1 MKKMN
6 VKGAR
11 LGAKLTNIALAV
23 VLVLGMSPA
32 TKAVAATN
40 ASGNADVAATAAQSL
55 GVATDAAAAGDQAS
69 AQATDGSA
77 TAGDAAEATDAA
89 TTEGTIARAST
100 SADGVAADAAAAT
113 TPAATAYTVYD
124 TTASAKEASADS
136 DQPATKQAAESNES
150 NTPAYA
156 ESDIMLLSE
165 GGYNADADPVDVS
178 DNCTAEAHLY
188 IDQNRQNEVSSTNAV
203 TAGSSLWG
211 TLNIQF
217 TGAVEYTPTYAH
229 PNVTYKLPDNM
240 SFNNVGTK
248 DLYDGS
254 TYAGTWELTNN
265 VLTIKYAESYL
276 SQIVKHF
283 NFNFEGHLTKTNVG
297 DGATEVVKFPGQGT
311 GITIPYKDGSVSG
324 NKWSSFNSNTN
335 QYEWT
340 VELTVGT
347 YATNLTLVDTI
358 GSNLKFVSGS
368 FKLNGNS
375 IDASALTVNGQTA
388 TVKLGNCNAG
398 KYTITYTTDIV
409 SLPTTNGTDLA
420 DDENSKNTAK
430 WTWGVDPQE
439 DQKIVSPASVKFNM
453 VQKNNG
459 TQEGSYI
466 KWNVVLNNG
475 NIKADMS
482 SYTFKDTLGGDQV
495 FADGKGVKVTYKD
508 DVWNDVSVEVTPE
521 YNADKTELTFTL
533 PKELGKKELYIEY
546 YSAPKDASKDATNL
560 TNEAQVTPPDK
571 NYPEGSAGSTGGYV
585 VPKDQ
590 TSISKSLNGSV
601 KTDSKEY
608 DGKASWKTVVGFSK
622 SLSTTDA
629 STFTVSDYFE
639 SLPEGVKVALD
650 GDVKLTYQ
658 DGNDT
663 KTLTAGTDYTITKA
677 TGEVSKG
684 KENALFTIVFKSSAV
699 VKGLLGKTDV
709 TISYSTITS
718 KLDGSYENAAGTY
731 KNKASL
737 QGVNGEQ
744 TSDPSY
750 TVAKEPDAPQV
761 NKTGSY
767 TNYDADYTFA
777 DGSKGAFISTWTA
790 YVNMTWN
797 EAHNDWSMKPVLN
810 LAQKDVTVEDT
821 LPADSE
827 LVKESASYKLRTT
840 AWNSQAEGTP
850 TISTQNGK
858 ATFTVP
864 TNAVSADTRVYVE
877 LTYKTAT
884 KASSVAAGD
893 SLELTNYASAGDGTH
908 SFPGGEGKVTITN
921 KMLDKTSNQ
930 DTSTNVVSYTI
941 KVNESESKLNGG
953 NAITLEDTMDHR
965 GSLINGS
972 LKVVDKDGTDL
983 LANGTVTYRTKNI
996 SHEDGSSSIQL
1007 IVTVPDSTFMTVTYN
1022 VMPSQS
1028 STQEEPFT
1036 NKCELVG
1043 LVNSSEVSEKQIVVT
1058 KSDADTSAVNYGFT
1072 INKTDDQ
1079 GTKKLAGAEFDL
1091 YRVDMDKSEAGEPSA
1106 TKVGS
1111 ATTDKTGKASFGSQS
1126 EPLNVDTLYYFVETK
1141 APANYKADSSK
1152 HYVMLKGTDEAKYQ
1166 TAYEKAV
1173 DLKMTPTAATSYDIY
1188 NEKVDAKG
1196 SASISVYK
1204 TVNGGS
1210 KAVEGEEFEFTLYE
1224 AADYKANGEKATA
1237 LGTVKTQAGSVA
1249 SFEELEL
1256 TAGTYNYVIHEV
1268 GHNDNGWIAAS
1279 DVDVTVV
1286 ATENKDNGI
1295 DFEYQFSNPYTDEEK
1310 GIVAAAFDNK
1320 YSASCNADIKVSKT
1334 VVGGTSQTKD
1344 ETFDFQLKDSDGKV
1358 VDTVKGV
1365 KDGGTASFDAKKL
1378 GFTTADAGKTFDY
1391 TVTEI
1396 GHNSDGWKASADVKV
1411 AVTVVENADRSL
1423 SAKVVYNGDEKGTS
1437 AKFTN
1442 TYATSGSA
1450 TISVYK
1456 TVNGGTEAKPG
1467 EKFTFEL
1474 YKADESGKATGEKLG
1489 TVETEMGKVA
1499 SFESVKLDKEGTYDY
1514 VIKETGHNDNGWTA
1528 AADVTAKVT
1537 AADDGKGNLKTSV
1550 EYSSTKEGAAAFD
1563 NKYEA
1568 KSGSATIGVEKTVNG
1583 GAITTGE
1590 KFTFQLY
1597 KGSVADAN
1605 KVGKEITATKDAP
1618 KANFDAIELTEAGTF
1633 AYTVHET
1640 SQLGDGWTNDSDFTV
1655 TLTVEDVNGAYKV
1668 TSVKYGDE
1676 KRGYDSDGNYI
1687 AKFDNT
1693 YEPETPGDDKPENPN
1708 NPNNPG
1714 EAQIGVYKTVNG
1726 GTEAKPGEK
1735 FEFQLIDKD
1744 GTVVDTVTTEM
1755 GKVAYFDNKKFD
1767 LVAVGTHE
1775 FTIHEVGHNDNGWT
1789 AASDVTATVVVSKAN
1804 GKTTATVTYSNA
1816 KEGVAGFDNKYEA
1829 KSGSATIGVEKTVN
1843 GGAITTGEKFT
1854 FQLYKGSVAD
1864 ANKVGKEITAT
1875 KDAPKANFD
1884 AIELTEAGTFTYTV
1898 HETSQLGD
1906 GWTNDSDFTVTLTV
1920 EDVNGAYKVTNV
1932 KYGDEKRGYDSDGNY
1947 IAKFDNKYE
1956 PETPGEDTPKTTNNS
1971 STNSSSTN
1979 NSSSNKT
1986 TSTKTGDPMAGV
1998 VAGVAGVAA
2007 IAGAAAVHARRKQKN
2022 AR

>member
-77 TAGDAAEATDAA
+77 TAGDATEATDAA

-113 TPAATAYTVYD
+113 APAATAYTVYD

-156 ESDIMLLSE
+156 ESDTMLLSDT
-165 GGYNADADPVDVS
+165 GYNADADPVDVS
-178 DNCTAEAHLY
+178 GNCTAEAHLY

-453 VQKNNG
+453 VQKDNG

-508 DVWNDVSVEVTPE
+508 DAWKDVSVEVTPE

-546 YSAPKDASKDATNL
+546 YSVPKDASKDATNL
-560 TNEAQVTPPDK
+560 TNEAQVTPPNK

-677 TGEVSKG
+677 TGEVSTG
-684 KENALFTIVFKSSAV
+684 KENALFTIVFTSSAV

-718 KLDGSYENAAGTY
+718 KLDGSYENATGTY

-827 LVKESASYKLRTT
+827 LVKESASYKLRTD
-840 AWNSQAEGTP
+840 AWNSKAEGTP

-864 TNAVSADTRVYVE
+864 TNAVSADTKVYVE

-884 KASSVAAGD
+884 KASTIQAGN
-893 SLELTNYASAGDGTH
+893 EGTTITNYASAGDGTH
-908 SFPGGEGKVTITN
+908 SFPAGEGKVTITN

-941 KVNESESKLNGG
+941 KVNESESTLNGG

-1007 IVTVPDSTFMTVTYN
+1007 IMTVPDSTFMTVTYN

-1111 ATTDKTGKASFGSQS
+1111 ATTDKTGRASFGSQS

-1141 APANYKADSSK
+1141 APTNYKADSSK

-1173 DLKMTPTAATSYDIY
+1173 ALKMTPTAATSYDIY

-1358 VDTVKGV
+1358 VDTVTGV

-1423 SAKVVYNGDEKGTS
+1423 SAKVVYSGDEKETS

-1514 VIKETGHNDNGWTA
+1514 VIKETGHNGNGWTA

-1537 AADDGKGNLKTSV
+1537 AADDGKGNLKASV

-1583 GAITTGE
+1583 KEITTGE

-1618 KANFDAIELTEAGTF
+1618 K
-1633 AYTVHET
+1633 V
-1640 SQLGDGWTNDSDFTV
+1640 
-1655 TLTVEDVNGAYKV
+1655 
-1668 TSVKYGDE
+1668 
-1676 KRGYDSDGNYI
+1676 
-1687 AKFDNT
+1687 
-1693 YEPETPGDDKPENPN
+1693 
-1708 NPNNPG
+1708 
-1714 EAQIGVYKTVNG
+1714 
-1726 GTEAKPGEK
+1726 
-1735 FEFQLIDKD
+1735 
-1744 GTVVDTVTTEM
+1744 
-1755 GKVAYFDNKKFD
+1755 
-1767 LVAVGTHE
+1767 
-1775 FTIHEVGHNDNGWT
+1775 
-1789 AASDVTATVVVSKAN
+1789 
-1804 GKTTATVTYSNA
+1804 
-1816 KEGVAGFDNKYEA
+1816 
-1829 KSGSATIGVEKTVN
+1829 
-1843 GGAITTGEKFT
+1843 
-1854 FQLYKGSVAD
+1854 
-1864 ANKVGKEITAT
+1864 
-1875 KDAPKANFD
+1875 NFD

-1971 STNSSSTN
+1971 STNNSSTN

-1998 VAGVAGVAA
+1998 VAGVAGIAA
-2007 IAGAAAVHARRKQKN
+2007 IAGAAAVHARRKQRN

>member
-55 GVATDAAAAGDQAS
+55 GVATDAAAADGQASDQAADS
-69 AQATDGSA
+69 AA
-77 TAGDAAEATDAA
+77 TAGDAAGATDAA
-89 TTEGTIARAST
+89 ATEGTIARAST
-100 SADGVAADAAAAT
+100 GADGVAADAAAAT

-124 TTASAKEASADS
+124 TTASAKEASVDS
-136 DQPATKQAAESNES
+136 DQPATKQATESNEA

-156 ESDIMLLSE
+156 ESDIMLLSDT
-165 GGYNADADPVDVS
+165 GYNADADPVDVS
-178 DNCTAEAHLY
+178 GNCTAEAHLY
-188 IDQNRQNEVSSTNAV
+188 TDQNRQNEVSSTNAV
-203 TAGSSLWG
+203 TAGSSLYG

-297 DGATEVVKFPGQGT
+297 DGASEVVKFPGQGT
-311 GITIPYKDGSVSG
+311 GITIPYKDGSVTG

-335 QYEWT
+335 QHEWT

-388 TVKLGNCNAG
+388 TIKLGNCDAG
-398 KYTITYTTDIV
+398 KYTITYTTGIV

-430 WTWGVDPQE
+430 WTWGVDPHE
-439 DQKIVSPASVKFNM
+439 DQKTVGPASVKFNM

-475 NIKADMS
+475 TLKADMS

-508 DVWNDVSVEVTPE
+508 DSWNDVTVAVTPE
-521 YNADKTELTFTL
+521 YNGDKTELTFTL

-546 YSAPKDASKDATNL
+546 YSAPKDASKDAANL

-571 NYPEGSAGSTGGYV
+571 NYPEGSGSSTGSYG

-590 TSISKSLNGSV
+590 TSVSKSLNGSV

-629 STFTVSDYFE
+629 STIVVSDYFS
-639 SLPEGVKVALD
+639 SLPKGVKVALD
-650 GDVKLTYQ
+650 GDVELTYQ
-658 DGNDT
+658 DGDET
-663 KTLTAGTDYTITKA
+663 KTLTAGTDYAITKA
-677 TGEVSKG
+677 PGEVAAG
-684 KENALFTIVFKSSAV
+684 EENPLFTITFKSSAA
-699 VKGLLGKTDV
+699 VKALLGKTDV
-709 TISYSTITS
+709 TISYGTITS
-718 KLDGSYENAAGTY
+718 KLNGSYENAEGEY
-731 KNKASL
+731 KNAASL
-737 QGVNGEQ
+737 QVG
-744 TSDPSY
+744 TSSKKSSESSY

-790 YVNMTWN
+790 YVNMTWD

-827 LVKESASYKLRTT
+827 LVKESASYKLRTS
-840 AWNSQAEGTP
+840 AWDSKAEGTP

-864 TNAVSADTRVYVE
+864 TNAVSADTKVYVE

-884 KASSVAAGD
+884 KASAIQAGN
-893 SLELTNYASAGDGTH
+893 EGTTITNYASAGDGTH
-908 SFPGGEGKVTITN
+908 SFPAGEGKVTITN

-972 LKVVDKDGTDL
+972 LKVVDKNGTDL

-1126 EPLNVDTLYYFVETK
+1126 EPLDVDTLYYFVETK

-1173 DLKMTPTAATSYDIY
+1173 ALKMTPTAATSYDIY
-1188 NEKVDAKG
+1188 NEKVDGKG

-1249 SFEELEL
+1249 SFEDLEL

-1268 GHNDNGWIAAS
+1268 GHNDNGWTAAS

-1295 DFEYQFSNPYTDEEK
+1295 DFEYQFSNSYTDEGK

-1334 VVGGTSQTKD
+1334 VVGGTSQTAD
-1344 ETFDFQLKDSDGKV
+1344 ETFDFQLKDADGKV
-1358 VDTVKGV
+1358 VDTVTGV

-1378 GFTTADAGKTFDY
+1378 GFTTADAGKTFNY

-1423 SAKVVYNGDEKGTS
+1423 SAKVVYNGDEKVTA

-1442 TYATSGSA
+1442 TYSTTGSA

-1499 SFESVKLDKEGTYDY
+1499 SFENVKLDKEGTYTY

-1537 AADDGKGNLKTSV
+1537 ATDDGKGNLKTSV
-1550 EYSSTKEGAAAFD
+1550 EYSSTKEGVAGFD

-1568 KSGSATIGVEKTVNG
+1568 KGGSATIGVEKTVNG
-1583 GAITTGE
+1583 KAI
-1590 KFTFQLY
+1590 
-1597 KGSVADAN
+1597 A
-1605 KVGKEITATKDAP
+1605 
-1618 KANFDAIELTEAGTF
+1618 
-1633 AYTVHET
+1633 
-1640 SQLGDGWTNDSDFTV
+1640 
-1655 TLTVEDVNGAYKV
+1655 
-1668 TSVKYGDE
+1668 
-1676 KRGYDSDGNYI
+1676 
-1687 AKFDNT
+1687 
-1693 YEPETPGDDKPENPN
+1693 
-1708 NPNNPG
+1708 
-1714 EAQIGVYKTVNG
+1714 
-1726 GTEAKPGEK
+1726 
-1735 FEFQLIDKD
+1735 
-1744 GTVVDTVTTEM
+1744 
-1755 GKVAYFDNKKFD
+1755 
-1767 LVAVGTHE
+1767 
-1775 FTIHEVGHNDNGWT
+1775 
-1789 AASDVTATVVVSKAN
+1789 
-1804 GKTTATVTYSNA
+1804 
-1816 KEGVAGFDNKYEA
+1816 
-1829 KSGSATIGVEKTVN
+1829 
-1843 GGAITTGEKFT
+1843 TGEKFT

-1884 AIELTEAGTFTYTV
+1884 AIELTEAGTFTYVV
-1898 HETSQLGD
+1898 HETADLGD

-1920 EDVNGAYKVTNV
+1920 EDVNGAYKVTSV
-1932 KYGDEKRGYDSDGNY
+1932 KYNDEKRGYDSDGAY

-1956 PETPGEDTPKTTNNS
+1956 PETPGEDTPENPNNPNNPGEAQIGVYKTVNGGTEAKPGEKFEFQLIDKDGNVVDTVTTEMGKVAYFDNKKFDLVEVGTHTFTIHEVGHNDNGWIAASDVTATVVVSKANGKTTATVTYSNTKEGVAGFDNKYEETPKDTTS
-1971 STNSSSTN
+1971 KTTN

-2007 IAGAAAVHARRKQKN
+2007 IAGAAAVHVRRKQRN